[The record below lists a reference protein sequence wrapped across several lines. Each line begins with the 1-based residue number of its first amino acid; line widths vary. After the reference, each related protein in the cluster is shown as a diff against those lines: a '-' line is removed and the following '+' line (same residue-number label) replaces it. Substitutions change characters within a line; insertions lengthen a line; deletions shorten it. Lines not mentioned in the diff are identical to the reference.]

1 MTSIH
6 QTAIVEPG
14 AQIGQDVSIGAYAV
28 VGPEVRLGDRC
39 QIQSHAV
46 IDGATTLGAD
56 CQVFPFAH
64 IGGKTQDLKFK
75 DGNRTYVKVG
85 DRTVLRE
92 YVTVNC
98 GTKDGE
104 STIIGDDCLIMAY
117 CHLAHGCVFG
127 NHVIVSNSTQFAGE
141 VNVGDW
147 AVISGLVGVH
157 QFVRIGCH
165 AMIGGGTVLKQ
176 DAAPYFLT
184 DGNPSAAHGI
194 NVVGLE
200 RRGFSREAILA
211 LRSAYKLLCRDGRN
225 VTDAIAAIREQIP
238 DTPEIRAL
246 VDFFLSTQRGVVR

>member
-85 DRTVLRE
+85 ERTVLRE

-184 DGNPSAAHGI
+184 DGNPSAARGI

-200 RRGFSREAILA
+200 RRGFSRDAISA

>member
-141 VNVGDW
+141 VNVGDVN
-147 AVISGLVGVH
+147 AL
-157 QFVRIGCH
+157 
-165 AMIGGGTVLKQ
+165 LK
-176 DAAPYFLT
+176 F
-184 DGNPSAAHGI
+184 I
-194 NVVGLE
+194 LE
-200 RRGFSREAILA
+200 H
-211 LRSAYKLLCRDGRN
+211 K
-225 VTDAIAAIREQIP
+225 
-238 DTPEIRAL
+238 
-246 VDFFLSTQRGVVR
+246 